1 MWLIIED
8 LGSVPVQR
16 IVAVAEVE
24 SAPIRRLLEL
34 IPPSQIIVLTGGR
47 RRQSALILDS
57 GHIVLTAW
65 HVARVQAELQSIKA
79 YSMRQENSHER

>member
-8 LGSVPVQR
+8 FGSVAVER
-16 IVAVAEVE
+16 IVSVAQVE

-65 HVARVQAELQSIKA
+65 PVGKIYSELQRIELSGK
-79 YSMRQENSHER
+79 RQE